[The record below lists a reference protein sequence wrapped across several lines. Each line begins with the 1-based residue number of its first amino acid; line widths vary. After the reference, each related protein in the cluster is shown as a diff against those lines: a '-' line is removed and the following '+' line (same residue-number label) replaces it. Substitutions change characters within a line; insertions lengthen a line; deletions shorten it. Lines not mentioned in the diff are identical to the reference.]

1 MKIRN
6 YVTTKFALLT
16 LLVVAVSSLA
26 FAAITTAKR
35 TAVAP
40 PAANAKDPRSLHEK
54 AKRCG
59 GKFIGNA
66 DFNDAAKKSNLNQ
79 LAKDSDT
86 VVVVTTESNVCKLL
100 PNGRMVTTDY
110 QVLIEDVLK
119 GSVTVGDLLTVSLP
133 GGKIG
138 FEDNTTAEVQTPWF
152 KKMVSNNRY
161 ILFLQANPNT
171 GSFVTTGG
179 PQGVFEIS
187 AKGQEVLSHSG
198 IKDDPV
204 REHHKSKSKDFLKK
218 LRQAINE

>member
-6 YVTTKFALLT
+6 YVNTKFALLT

-40 PAANAKDPRSLHEK
+40 PAADAKDPRSLHEK
-54 AKRCG
+54 AKRGG

-66 DFNDAAKKSNLNQ
+66 DFNDAAKKINLNH
-79 LAKDSDT
+79 LAKDSDI
-86 VVVVTTESNVCKLL
+86 VVIATTESNVCKLL
-100 PNGRMVTTDY
+100 PNGRMITTDY
-110 QVLIEDVLK
+110 RVRIEDALK
-119 GSVTVGDLLTVSLP
+119 GSVTAGDTLTVSLP

-138 FEDNTTAEVQTPWF
+138 FEDNSTAEVQTPWF
-152 KKMVSNNRY
+152 KKMVNNQRY
-161 ILFLQANPNT
+161 ILFLQANPSA

-179 PQGVFEIS
+179 PQGVFEIP

-204 REHHKSKSKDFLKK
+204 REHHKSKPKDFLKK
-218 LRQAINE
+218 LRQAISE